1 MIGVGTTAVADVVVW
16 PRVGASSTTQQLQKH
31 GRIGVGRTLTVTS
44 T

>member
-31 GRIGVGRTLTVTS
+31 GEIWRGEDFTVTC